1 MGCSDVKDWKECL
14 TAEDQVIVAE
24 LLDRVKKH
32 KCAYLCADDVKVAQL
47 WCALLEMKK
56 EFEHMKENCEKTQV
70 PFKAIAEIGEVEK
83 RKTIEQLVKE
93 LIKPEP
99 DQEVAT
105 QKLVNSL
112 MKF

>member
-1 MGCSDVKDWKECL
+1 MGCNDIKDWKECL
-14 TAEDQVIVAE
+14 TAEDQAMLAE
-24 LLDRVKKH
+24 IFEITKKH

-56 EFEHMKENCEKTQV
+56 EFNKLKEDCERTQL

-83 RKTIEQLVKE
+83 RKTIEQLVRE

-99 DQEVAT
+99 DQENAT
-105 QKLVNSL
+105 QKLVDSL